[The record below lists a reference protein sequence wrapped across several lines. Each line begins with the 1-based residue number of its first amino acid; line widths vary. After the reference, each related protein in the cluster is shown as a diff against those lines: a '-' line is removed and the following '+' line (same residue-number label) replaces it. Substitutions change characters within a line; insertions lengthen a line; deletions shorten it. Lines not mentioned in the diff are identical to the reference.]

1 MRILIVASLCLHYF
15 LLIFASDVAIWRS
28 LTQFGDI
35 PSPDSDPLFAYDSH
49 SQIVWFIGGDDLS
62 TAFFTNQYLRYGR
75 LNFDSGEYAVTWTNT
90 SFSFPYHITAGGMSL
105 FQRVDPSD
113 NSNMLSSLIY
123 YYGFGQYDTQVAY
136 CDEIVML
143 QVSVLFFFPVY
154 LTRCDCC
161 LQYRTSVNQSLASSS
176 PPIFLSSDWQVIQ
189 PRSANPVQAVQNAF
203 LLHRSFGLI
212 FLLHRSFA
220 YLLSTSLFPACLG
233 RAWFGFAS
241 APNLTSSDTVF
252 RIWAVMGTV
261 RIRIALLVF
270 VVVWCWLMTL
280 L

>member
-176 PPIFLSSDWQVIQ
+176 PSHFPFFWLASHSTSIRKPCPSCSKCFSAAPILWFDLSLAPFFRLFAFNFALSCLSRSCLVRVCLC
-189 PRSANPVQAVQNAF
+189 PRISP
-203 LLHRSFGLI
+203 LPILSFG
-212 FLLHRSFA
+212 SGP
-220 YLLSTSLFPACLG
+220 S
-233 RAWFGFAS
+233 
-241 APNLTSSDTVF
+241 
-252 RIWAVMGTV
+252 WARWGSEL
-261 RIRIALLVF
+261 RY
-270 VVVWCWLMTL
+270 
-280 L
+280 